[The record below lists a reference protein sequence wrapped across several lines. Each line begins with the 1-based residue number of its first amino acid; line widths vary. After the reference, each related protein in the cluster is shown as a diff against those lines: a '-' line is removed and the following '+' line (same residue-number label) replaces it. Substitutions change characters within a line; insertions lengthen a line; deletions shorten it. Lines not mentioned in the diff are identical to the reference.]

1 MIRRTLL
8 ALCATAFC
16 TGAFAQAYPSK
27 PIRLVVPF
35 PPGGGTDIIAR
46 EVSQRVSTANGW
58 TFVIDNKPGA
68 GGNLG
73 VDSVAKSPPDGY
85 TLVLGQTSNLAINP
99 TLYSKLPYDP
109 VKDLTPVGLL
119 ASGAARDRR
128 AGQFT
133 VQDTGRSRRAA
144 KAKPGAVNFASPG
157 NGTVAHLTGEQFQ
170 KSAGIKFQH
179 VPYKGAN
186 QAMTDVISGQVQLYV
201 SSVPSV
207 LQQIRTGKVRPLAVT
222 SAKRVGDLPDTPT
235 VGEAG
240 YKGFDAVTWFGLL
253 APANTPKDVVAKLN
267 AAFNKALQQPN
278 CESVSTTKAPKRAG
292 ERPSSSLRS
301 SRTTS
306 PAGERSSRN
315 PACASTDGTAE
326 QAFLHPI
333 AHERARPLNPFG
345 ETHESSRR
353 IARRHPR
360 HRAHP
365 RQHRQ
370 AGR

>member
-68 GGNLG
+68 GGTSASTRSPSHLRTATRWC
-73 VDSVAKSPPDGY
+73 SVKP
-85 TLVLGQTSNLAINP
+85 AIWRS
-99 TLYSKLPYDP
+99 TRRFTASCPYDP

-119 ASGAARDRR
+119 ASAPLVIVVPASSPYKTLADLV
-128 AGQFT
+128 A
-133 VQDTGRSRRAA
+133 AA

-267 AAFNKALQQPN
+267 AAFNKALQQPELRKRLDDEGAEASGGTPEQFSALIKDDISRWGKIVK
-278 CESVSTTKAPKRAG
+278 ESGVRV
-292 ERPSSSLRS
+292 
-301 SRTTS
+301 
-306 PAGERSSRN
+306 
-315 PACASTDGTAE
+315 D
-326 QAFLHPI
+326 
-333 AHERARPLNPFG
+333 
-345 ETHESSRR
+345 
-353 IARRHPR
+353 
-360 HRAHP
+360 
-365 RQHRQ
+365 
-370 AGR
+370 